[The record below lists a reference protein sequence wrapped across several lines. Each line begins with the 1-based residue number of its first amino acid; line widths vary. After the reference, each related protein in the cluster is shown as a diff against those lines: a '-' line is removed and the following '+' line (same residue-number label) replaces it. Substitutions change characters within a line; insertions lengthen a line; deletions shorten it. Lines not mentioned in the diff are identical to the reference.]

1 VVRLPTTLEHIQIVR
16 ALLTNVRRLG
26 LALSLLFGVVPAH
39 AQTSEE
45 LQSAAEVVLIGNEL
59 AHSLFSACES
69 HYRSL
74 GFDPRYFTFFWDT
87 ARFEVLE
94 GARLVLGA
102 EFNPQAIFN
111 AIEKPKEPPTSD
123 RCARAVREDTPRHRI
138 IPMATERDLQL
149 MRDVYRGRKPDPHV
163 ARDKSLVND
172 CMKSNFNAR
181 QLDFDLAIRRCDCTL
196 SAMHTVPSA
205 ELDAWLALSQSGA
218 HAPMSRQSWFP
229 ELLPKLQA
237 CLVR

>member
-1 VVRLPTTLEHIQIVR
+1 VQS
-16 ALLTNVRRLG
+16 LLTTVRRLG
-26 LALSLLFGVVPAH
+26 LVLSLSFGVVLAQ

-45 LQSAAEVVLIGNEL
+45 LQSAAENVLVGNEI
-59 AHSLFSACES
+59 AHYLFSACEP

-74 GFDPRYFTFFWDT
+74 GFDPRFFIFFWDT

-94 GARLVLGA
+94 GARVVMGP

-111 AIEKPKEPPTSD
+111 AIEKPKDPPTSD
-123 RCARAVREDTPRHRI
+123 RCQRAVREDTPRHRI

-149 MRDVYRGRKPDPHV
+149 MRDVYRGRTPDPHV

-181 QLDFDLAIRRCDCTL
+181 QLDFDVAIRRCKCTL

-205 ELDAWLALSQSGA
+205 ELDAWLTLSQSGA
-218 HAPMSRQSWFP
+218 DASMSRQSWFP
-229 ELLPKLQA
+229 ELLPKLHA
-237 CLVR
+237 CQVQ